1 MIKNKTAAP
10 VSIEPHPNDVY
21 ISYSPAV
28 FKEAVIEVIENMKE
42 DVTFET
48 EKMTIKVT
56 KVMPSIDLKSSKTQD
71 LITMEVQSRNK
82 NEKPVKLQLH
92 MYYTS
97 QAVMVQGHRKVGG
110 IKGFKLVVE
119 NFFQPCVEMVIRNKK
134 EEIGNTKTMLD
145 SVGLEKK
152 KEVFVPQTKEKI

>member
-1 MIKNKTAAP
+1 
-10 VSIEPHPNDVY
+10 
-21 ISYSPAV
+21 
-28 FKEAVIEVIENMKE
+28 
-42 DVTFET
+42 
-48 EKMTIKVT
+48 
-56 KVMPSIDLKSSKTQD
+56 
-71 LITMEVQSRNK
+71 
-82 NEKPVKLQLH
+82 